1 MRKGVTYDTGF
12 LNLGT
17 TTREHFEPADVERD
31 MAAIAGE
38 LGCAA
43 VRVTG
48 GDPARLETAARIAA
62 AHGLEVWFSPF
73 PCDLDE
79 DATLEVLLDCA
90 ERAERVRREG
100 ATVVFTTGAEL
111 ALVGKGY
118 IAGETLEDRLAT
130 MFEPGRLPG
139 LIGLIA
145 GPLNAFLARAVAA
158 VRERFGGPVSY
169 AAIPFERVDWA
180 LFDYAGYDLYR
191 MTAIAERFPGD
202 VRAIAAG
209 GVPLAVT
216 ETGCATYKGASG
228 DGAQAGMIVEYT
240 GGRATGLHRPAER
253 DEEEQAACVR
263 ELLEL
268 FDEAGADI
276 VFVCVFACWH
286 LPHRT
291 DGRPDLDLGSY
302 GIVAV
307 DEDGRT
313 WRPKAAF
320 HAVAGYGRGSTGTD
334 A

>member
-1 MRKGVTYDTGF
+1 MRKGITYDTGF

-17 TTREHFEPADVERD
+17 TTRERFETADVERD
-31 MAAIAGE
+31 MAVIAGE
-38 LGCAA
+38 LGCDA

-62 AHGLEVWFSPF
+62 GHGLEVWFSPF

-79 DATLEVLLDCA
+79 EETLAVLLDCA
-90 ERAERVRREG
+90 VRAERVRREG

-145 GPLNAFLARAVAA
+145 GPLNAFLARAVAG
-158 VRERFGGPVSY
+158 VRERFAGPVSY
-169 AAIPFERVDWA
+169 AAIPFERVDWTP
-180 LFDYAGYDLYR
+180 FDYAGYDLYR
-191 MTAIAERFPGD
+191 MAAIADRFPAD
-202 VRAIAAG
+202 VKAMASMDL
-209 GVPLAVT
+209 PLAVT
-216 ETGCATYKGASG
+216 ETGCATYKGASA
-228 DGAQAGMIVEYT
+228 DGARAGMIVEYVD
-240 GGRATGLHRPAER
+240 GRASGLNRDVER
-253 DEEEQAACVR
+253 DEEEQAACVA

-276 VFVCVFACWH
+276 AFVCVFACWH
-286 LPHRT
+286 LPHRA

-302 GIVAV
+302 GVVAV
-307 DEDGRT
+307 GDDGRS

-320 HAVAGYGRGSTGTD
+320 HAVASHGRKRG
-334 A
+334 